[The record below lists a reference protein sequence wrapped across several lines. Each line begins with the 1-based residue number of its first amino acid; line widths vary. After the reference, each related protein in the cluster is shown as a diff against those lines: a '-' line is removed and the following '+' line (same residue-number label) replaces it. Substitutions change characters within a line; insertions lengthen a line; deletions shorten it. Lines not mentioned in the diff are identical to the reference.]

1 MGEAPTM
8 PRAAA
13 TGRTTRSG
21 RPDDDPVLPEH
32 VTQPLLAL
40 ITQRSLDADYEHVAA
55 RRRAGGQS
63 ASVHPVP
70 RRTAGL
76 VLLVFGLLV
85 TVAAVQT
92 SRNASA
98 SDASRASLIDQ
109 INVRRQGLNDLQQ
122 QLNQEEKRVLGLQAK
137 LNDLSTQEKA
147 GQARIERLQG
157 RTGFGAVRGPGI
169 QVTVNSAPDS
179 GDDQL
184 VRDSDLTLLAD
195 ALWAAGAEAI
205 SVNGQRLN
213 VLGAFRNVGIQV
225 LLNAQ
230 PINPPYVF
238 DVVGNPD
245 TLPADLLSSSIGE
258 KWYTLKDSLGFR
270 FDVRNGGTMTLPAA
284 DHQVLR
290 SAAVATPQSENTRTH
305 REDSAP

>member
-1 MGEAPTM
+1 MAEAPTL
-8 PRAAA
+8 PRGSRG
-13 TGRTTRSG
+13 GRSEEG
-21 RPDDDPVLPEH
+21 QILPEH

-55 RRRAGGQS
+55 RRRDTGRS
-63 ASVHPVP
+63 TTEHPVP

-92 SRNASA
+92 SRNASE
-98 SDASRASLIDQ
+98 SDASRDSLIDQ
-109 INVRRQGLNDLQQ
+109 VNLRREGLATLQRQLDQEQG
-122 QLNQEEKRVLGLQAK
+122 RVLGLQSR
-137 LNDLSTQEKA
+137 LNDLSTQSKA
-147 GQARIERLQG
+147 TEARLVRLQA

-169 QVTVNSAPDS
+169 QVNLDSAPDS
-179 GDDQL
+179 GDNQL

-213 VLGAFRNVGIQV
+213 VLGAFRNVGAQV
-225 LLNAQ
+225 LLNSQ
-230 PINPPYVF
+230 PINPPYQF

-245 TLPADLLSSSIGE
+245 TLPANLLASPIGE

-270 FDVRNGGTMTLPAA
+270 FDVHDGGTMTLPAA
-284 DHQVLR
+284 GRQVLR
-290 SAAVATPQSENTRTH
+290 WAAVASPTDQDTRKKMG
-305 REDSAP
+305 DSAS